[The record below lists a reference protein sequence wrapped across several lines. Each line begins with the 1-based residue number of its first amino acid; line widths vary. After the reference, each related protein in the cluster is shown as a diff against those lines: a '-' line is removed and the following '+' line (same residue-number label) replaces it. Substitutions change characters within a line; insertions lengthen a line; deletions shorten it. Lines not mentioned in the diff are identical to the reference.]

1 MLNRVLAVSSLL
13 LLGAALP
20 RIATFD
26 SARAED
32 EAAVREALQH
42 YLNGHATG
50 SADEFRAAMYP
61 QGTMNFIR
69 DGKFTQIPL
78 AEYIARAAAGS
89 GKPAADEAKRK
100 RRIELVDVAGNA
112 ALGKVVLEYP
122 DATIT
127 DYMELLK
134 IDGKWQ
140 IVAKTFYAD
149 RKTS

>member
-1 MLNRVLAVSSLL
+1 MLTRLLAASSLI

-20 RIATFD
+20 RIAPLNP
-26 SARAED
+26 ARAEE

-69 DGKFTQIPL
+69 DGKFTQMSL
-78 AEYIARAAAGS
+78 ADYIARTAAGS

-100 RRIELVDVAGNA
+100 RRIEMVDVTGNA
-112 ALGKVVLEYP
+112 AIGKIVLENP

-140 IVAKTFYAD
+140 IVAKSFYAD
-149 RKTS
+149 RKTP

>member
-1 MLNRVLAVSSLL
+1 MLTRLLAASTLI

-20 RIATFD
+20 RAAAF
-26 SARAED
+26 SGSRSED
-32 EAAVREALQH
+32 ETAVREALQH

-50 SADEFRAAMYP
+50 QADEFRQAMYP

-69 DGKFTQIPL
+69 DGQFTQMSL
-78 AEYIARAAAGS
+78 ADYIARAAAGT
-89 GKPAADEAKRK
+89 GKPAPDEAKRK
-100 RRIELVDVAGNA
+100 RRIDFVDVAGNA
-112 ALGKVVLEYP
+112 AVGKIVLENP

>member
-1 MLNRVLAVSSLL
+1 MLTRMLAVSSLI

-20 RIATFD
+20 RVVTFD
-26 SARAED
+26 SHRAEE

-50 SADEFRAAMYP
+50 SAEEFRAAMYP

-69 DGKFTQIPL
+69 DGKFTQVPL
-78 AEYIARAAAGS
+78 SEYIARAAAGS
-89 GKPAADEAKRK
+89 GKPAPDEAKRK
-100 RRIELVDVAGNA
+100 RRIEMVDVTGNA
-112 ALGKVVLEYP
+112 AIGKIVLENP
-122 DATIT
+122 DVTIT

-140 IVAKTFYAD
+140 IVAKSFYAD

>member
-1 MLNRVLAVSSLL
+1 MSSRLLAASALL
-13 LLGAALP
+13 FLGATLSRGPTAAP
-20 RIATFD
+20 AP
-26 SARAED
+26 SKE

-50 SADEFRAAMYP
+50 QADEFRQAMYP
-61 QGTMNFIR
+61 QGTMYFIK
-69 DGKFTQIPL
+69 DGQYTQVSL
-78 AEYIARAAAGS
+78 ADYIARAAAGT

-100 RRIELVDVAGNA
+100 RKIEFVDITGNVAVGKLVLD
-112 ALGKVVLEYP
+112 YP
-122 DATIT
+122 DVRLT

-149 RKTS
+149 RKT